1 MTNLDRLRATLAT
14 AKQRAVELVDA
25 AVDFAAAY
33 LETLSTFDETQI
45 KLEGAARARNTD
57 TAQCLAP
64 FLKAL
69 GYRGTELNRVEA
81 VPHLHDGMDIADL
94 RAALVNLGY
103 KTTAK
108 ATRAYDVDP
117 RLLPCLHQS
126 SETGNV
132 VVLLDAFDNGMLAFA
147 NGAYRLLTPAE
158 AGAEGHAYFATN
170 IVSDRAAEKR
180 SWSSR
185 LARRFSPFASQLL
198 VITGVSTVLSLA
210 VPLFVMTIY
219 DKVIALRAL
228 DVLPMLLVG
237 IALVM
242 AFDLY
247 LKTLRARLL
256 GAMAGR
262 IDYLIGTATFAKL
275 LRLPLS
281 YTEGPPVSSQISR
294 LREFQSV
301 RDLFSGPA
309 AAAIIDFPFTI
320 ISLAAVAFI
329 AGWLVVVPF
338 VACVAF
344 AIAGFAG
351 AKWLESYERAQ
362 SETAND
368 LFNHVTGT
376 TLHHESIKREGGE
389 AVWQHRFRLKSALA
403 ATKAGDLAGRSA
415 AVESFSQFLN
425 SAAALGVLLVGT
437 LMVLQ
442 GAITVGALI
451 ATMALTW
458 RILSPAQQLF
468 QTLARLSR
476 LRSSIASMDQMLRLT
491 DEYGAAIPNLAR
503 APKEGRIQLS
513 RVSLRYG
520 KDAEPA
526 LVNINLMVPPKKMV
540 ALTGPNGAGKS
551 SILRVIQGL
560 YQPQAGVVLV
570 DGLDIRQLPAK
581 TLRRAIAVA
590 PQRMDLFYG
599 TIAQNLRL
607 GDPMAGDDALR
618 AAVDE
623 VGLKAAIEAL
633 PEGFNTR
640 IGDAA
645 TSALSVSFLRQL
657 TIARA
662 LVRKAPVLLIDE
674 PEAMLD
680 DEGARAVQATLERLR
695 GTRTVLFVSHRP
707 SYIRIADFGVFMRGS
722 AIEYGGKPEG
732 AIEKLLGQQ
741 AKGGLAA

>member
-1 MTNLDRLRATLAT
+1 MITRDQITDALNK
-14 AKQRAVELVDA
+14 AKARAVETVNA

-33 LETLSTFDETQI
+33 LETLATFDESQVKI
-45 KLEGAARARNTD
+45 EAPARARNQE
-57 TAQCLAP
+57 TAHCLAP

-69 GYRGTELNRVEA
+69 GYRGTELHRVEA
-81 VPHLHDGMDIADL
+81 VPHFQEGMDIADL

-103 KTTAK
+103 ATTTK
-108 ATRAYDVDP
+108 AVRACDVDE
-117 RLLPCLHQS
+117 RLFPCLHQAT
-126 SETGNV
+126 ETGTV
-132 VVLLDAFDNGMLAFA
+132 VVLLQAFDGAILAFA
-147 NGAYRLLTPAE
+147 NGAYRPLTQLE
-158 AGAEGHAYFATN
+158 MQAEGQAYFATQIAN
-170 IVSDRAAEKR
+170 RAVEKR

-185 LARRFSPFASQLL
+185 LVRRFSSFFGQLL
-198 VITGVSTVLSLA
+198 IITGASTFLSLA
-210 VPLFVMTIY
+210 IPLFVMTIY
-219 DKVIALRAL
+219 DQVIALRAL
-228 DVLPMLLVG
+228 DALPMLFVG
-237 IALVM
+237 IVLAM
-242 AFDLY
+242 GFDLY

-262 IDYLIGTATFAKL
+262 IDYLVGTATFAKL
-275 LRLPLS
+275 VRLPLS
-281 YTEGPPVSSQISR
+281 YTEGPSVSSQISR
-294 LREFQSV
+294 LREFQSI

-309 AAAIIDFPFTI
+309 ASAIIDFPFTI
-320 ISLAAVAFI
+320 VSLTAVALI
-329 AGWLVVVPF
+329 AGWLVVVPL
-338 VACVAF
+338 VACIVF

-351 AKWLESYERAQ
+351 AKWLETYERAQ
-362 SETAND
+362 SASSSD
-368 LFNHVTGT
+368 LFNHVTDT

-389 AVWQHRFRLKSALA
+389 AVWQHRFRLKSAVA
-403 ATKAGDLAGRSA
+403 AARAGDLASRSA
-415 AVESFSQFLN
+415 AIESFSQFLN
-425 SAAALGVLLVGT
+425 SVAALGVLLVGT

-468 QTLARLSR
+468 QTLARLNR

-526 LVNINLMVPPKKMV
+526 IVNVNLMVPPKKMV

-551 SILRVIQGL
+551 SILRVVQGL
-560 YQPQAGVVLV
+560 YQPQTGTVMI

-581 TLRRAIAVA
+581 MLRRAIAVA

-607 GDPMAGDDALR
+607 GDPLAGDDALR
-618 AAVDE
+618 AATDE
-623 VGLKAAIEAL
+623 VGLKSVIEAL

-645 TSALSVSFLRQL
+645 TSALSTSFLRQL

-662 LVRKAPVLLIDE
+662 LVRKAPILLLDE

-680 DEGARAVQATLERLR
+680 EDGARAIQATLERLR

-722 AIEYGGKPEG
+722 AIEYGGRPDG
-732 AIEKLLGQQ
+732 AIEKLLGQT

>member
-1 MTNLDRLRATLAT
+1 MITRDRIISLYND
-14 AKQRAVELVDA
+14 AKQRTGQAVNA
-25 AVDFAAAY
+25 AVDFASAY
-33 LETLSTFDETQI
+33 LETLATFDEAEI
-45 KLEGAARARNTD
+45 KSESPARERNTA

-69 GYRGTELNRVEA
+69 GYRGTELHRVEA
-81 VPHLHDGMDIADL
+81 IPHLQNGMDIADL
-94 RAALVNLGY
+94 RTALVNLGY
-103 KTTAK
+103 TTTAK
-108 ATRAYDVDP
+108 RARPIDLDR

-126 SETGNV
+126 TETGTV
-132 VVLLDAFDNGMLAFA
+132 AVVLGNIDGSLLAFV
-147 NGAYRLLTPAE
+147 NGAYRLLTAE
-158 AGAEGHAYFATN
+158 EASAPGQTYFAAQIKPN
-170 IVSDRAAEKR
+170 RAAEKGT
-180 SWSSR
+180 WSSR
-185 LARRFSPFASQLL
+185 LTRRFSPFVGQLVAITAASS
-198 VITGVSTVLSLA
+198 ILSLA

-219 DKVIALRAL
+219 DQVIALRAL
-228 DVLPMLLVG
+228 DTLPMLFVG

-281 YTEGPPVSSQISR
+281 YTEGPSISSQVSR

-309 AAAIIDFPFTI
+309 ATAIIDFPFTI
-320 ISLAAVAFI
+320 IALTAVALI

-338 VACVAF
+338 VACIAF

-351 AKWLESYERAQ
+351 AKWLEACERAQ
-362 SETAND
+362 SESASD
-368 LFNHVTGT
+368 LFNHVTDT

-389 AVWQHRFRLKSALA
+389 KTWQHRFRLKSAIA
-403 ATKAGDLAGRSA
+403 AARAGDLASRA
-415 AVESFSQFLN
+415 ATVESFSQFLN

-437 LMVLQ
+437 LMVLA
-442 GAITVGALI
+442 GSITVGALI

-476 LRSSIASMDQMLRLT
+476 LRTSIAGMDQMLRLT
-491 DEYGAAIPNLAR
+491 DEYDAAIPNLAR
-503 APKEGRIQLS
+503 APKEGRIQLA

-526 LVNINLMVPPKKMV
+526 IMNINLMIPPKKMV
-540 ALTGPNGAGKS
+540 AITGSNGAGKS

-560 YQPQAGVVLV
+560 YPPQTGVVLI

-581 TLRRAIAVA
+581 MLRRAIAVA
-590 PQRMDLFYG
+590 PQRMDVFYG

-607 GDPMAGDDALR
+607 GDPLATDAALR
-618 AAVDE
+618 TAADE
-623 VGLKAAIEAL
+623 VGIRGAIEAL

-640 IGDAA
+640 IGDAT
-645 TSALSVSFLRQL
+645 TSALTPGFLRQL

-662 LVRKAPVLLIDE
+662 LVRTAPILLLDE

-680 DEGARAVQATLERLR
+680 EDGARAVQATLERVR
-695 GTRTVLFVSHRP
+695 GSRTVLFVSHRP

-722 AIEYGGKPEG
+722 TIEYGGRPEG
-732 AIEKLLGQQ
+732 AIEKLFGQP
-741 AKGGLAA
+741 AKGGIAA